1 MVEISVKQRKSEQ
14 ATTLDYGQLPQ
25 EQSTVRLSLLKPQRR
40 HTIRQNVNTA
50 DSTVKERN

>member
-25 EQSTVRLSLLKPQRR
+25 EQSTVRLSHLISLKQQ
-40 HTIRQNVNTA
+40 TEYRQA
-50 DSTVKERN
+50 KKC